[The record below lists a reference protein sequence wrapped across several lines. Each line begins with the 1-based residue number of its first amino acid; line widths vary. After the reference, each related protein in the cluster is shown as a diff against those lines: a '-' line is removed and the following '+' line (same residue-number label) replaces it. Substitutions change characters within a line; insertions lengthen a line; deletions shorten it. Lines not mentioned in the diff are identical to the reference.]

1 MVTDFQFVFQKD
13 KISIGRRKQATA
25 RVSLTPGTGKLI
37 INNVIGEN
45 YLQYNN
51 VYLGSI
57 YAPLKLLGLENKYDI
72 HVLTN
77 GGGLTGQASAI
88 QLGIARMLCQ
98 LNPENRSVLKAE
110 GFLTRDARIKERKKY
125 GLRKARKAPQ
135 YSKR

>member
-57 YAPLKLLGLENKYDI
+57 YAPLKLLGLDI
-72 HVLTN
+72 SGYCKISFVIFLKRIPTKF
-77 GGGLTGQASAI
+77 Q
-88 QLGIARMLCQ
+88 
-98 LNPENRSVLKAE
+98 SV
-110 GFLTRDARIKERKKY
+110 
-125 GLRKARKAPQ
+125 
-135 YSKR
+135 